1 VGAFLLRRILIAIP
15 VLLGI
20 SLAGFVA
27 LALSPG
33 DPVTMEINPET
44 LLNMTPAQ
52 IEAVRH
58 LMGLDGPIYLRYL
71 RWLAGLFQGNF
82 GVSLITGQTVA
93 FEVGAR
99 IGPTLLLMGS
109 SIVIALFVGIP
120 FGVISAIR
128 QYSRI
133 DYLLTTFSLTMIS
146 TPTFVL
152 GLIFIYLFGVSFHL
166 LPVSG
171 LATLGA
177 PFSITDRLGHLIMP
191 ALILGLAYA
200 APLMRYTRASML
212 EVMGSEYVTTAR
224 SKGLPSRTILVRH
237 ALRNA
242 LLPIIT
248 ILALMLPDL
257 IGGAIITEQ
266 VFNWPGMGQ
275 LAVSAAEHRDPSL
288 MMAVMMLVAIAV
300 VVSTLVADVA
310 YVVAD
315 PRVRLADGH

>member
-15 VLLGI
+15 VLLAI
-20 SLAGFVA
+20 SMVGFVA

-33 DPVTMEINPET
+33 DPVLLQINPET
-44 LLNMTPAQ
+44 FLNLTPVQ
-52 IEAVRH
+52 IEAIRH
-58 LMGLDGPIYLRYL
+58 SMGLDGPIYLRYL
-71 RWLAGLFQGNF
+71 RWLIGLLQGNF
-82 GVSLITGQTVA
+82 GVSLITGQTVV

-99 IGPTLLLMGS
+99 IGPTLFLMGS
-109 SIVIALFVGIP
+109 AVLIALFVGIP

-128 QYSRI
+128 QYSRL
-133 DYLLTTFSLTMIS
+133 DYVLTTFSLTMIS

-152 GLIFIYLFGVSFHL
+152 GLILIYLLGVSWHV

-171 LATLGA
+171 LYTLGA

-191 ALILGLAYA
+191 ATILGLAYA

-212 EVMGSEYVTTAR
+212 EVLGSEYVTTAR
-224 SKGLPSRTILVRH
+224 SKGLPRRTVLVRH

-275 LAVSAAEHRDPSL
+275 LAVTAAEHRDPSL
-288 MMAVMMLVAIAV
+288 MMAVMMLVAVAV
-300 VVSTLVADVA
+300 VVSTLIADVA

-315 PRVRLADGH
+315 PRVRIGHSG

>member
-1 VGAFLLRRILIAIP
+1 MATDILDG
-15 VLLGI
+15 L
-20 SLAGFVA
+20 
-27 LALSPG
+27 
-33 DPVTMEINPET
+33 
-44 LLNMTPAQ
+44 TPQQ
-52 IEAVRH
+52 IEAIRH
-58 LMGLDGPIYLRYL
+58 SMGLDGPIYLRYV
-71 RWLAGLFQGNF
+71 RWLFGLFQGNL

-109 SIVIALFVGIP
+109 AVLIALLVGIP
-120 FGVISAIR
+120 FGVISALR
-128 QYSRI
+128 QYSRL

-152 GLIFIYLFGVSFHL
+152 GLIFIYLFGISWHL

-171 LATLGA
+171 LYTLGA

-191 ALILGLAYA
+191 ATILGLANA

-212 EVMGSEYVTTAR
+212 EVLGSEFVTTAR
-224 SKGLPSRTILVRH
+224 SKGLPRRTVYIRH

-248 ILALMLPDL
+248 VVGLLLPSL
-257 IGGAIITEQ
+257 IGGAIVTEQ

-275 LAVSAAEHRDPSL
+275 LAVSAAQHRDPSL
-288 MMAVMMLVAIAV
+288 MMAVMMLVAVAV
-300 VVSTLVADVA
+300 VVSTLVADLA
-310 YVVAD
+310 YGLAD
-315 PRVRLADGH
+315 PRVRLS